1 MILQGDAF
9 KEGVEMTD
17 QRASEHPALAASKRS
32 WSAVHRKAKEE
43 WIALFSC
50 DATIEDPVGATPLDP
65 EGRGHTGRSEIS
77 AFWDANIAP
86 NTVKVE
92 MRESYPAGNEVAHV
106 GTITTIFGQGSP
118 FGEGGSVKVEGVFVY
133 KVDDSG
139 KLVSLRGFWD
149 FDKTIQSIT
158 PAPST

>member
-1 MILQGDAF
+1 
-9 KEGVEMTD
+9 MTD
-17 QRASEHPALAASKRS
+17 QEPSEHLALAASKRS

-43 WIALFSC
+43 WIALFSEE
-50 DATIEDPVGATPLDP
+50 AKVEDPVGATPLDP
-65 EGRGHTGRSEIS
+65 DGRGHTGKSEIG

-106 GTITTIFGQGSP
+106 GTITTIFGKDSP
-118 FGEGGSVKVEGVFVY
+118 FGEGSTVKVEGVFVY

-149 FDKTIQSIT
+149 FDKAIQSIT
-158 PAPST
+158 PAPTP